1 MADNNKLIGQDYTT
15 PDLVA
20 KVTGKAKYAE
30 DYRVE
35 GMLFAKLLVSTH
47 PHAKVT
53 FDTSAALAM
62 PGVKAILTADDM
74 PGAAV
79 GATLGE
85 GVQASAQAERGLTN
99 EPLYQGEPILAV
111 AAIDEK
117 TAAEAIEA
125 IVVHYDPLPFVVD
138 PIESLRP
145 NGPNARQQGNVWM
158 RPAAPPA
165 APGARG
171 ASNDARGAN
180 AAGTGA
186 GAATGAA
193 SAGSQ
198 AAGQRA
204 AAAEG
209 SSSSGRPAAAPPAG
223 APPAA
228 APPAG
233 AAPAGAAPAAGAA
246 AGAAAAR
253 GGRGAAAAPAP
264 PQIAVWKWT
273 DEDFAKAG
281 PNQMPMGKATDE
293 WVFGNIE
300 EGFKKADLILDET
313 FMTQSTGHQ
322 PLETRTA
329 MAYWQN
335 GKLFLHGSTQS
346 TVQTVAAV
354 ARWTGLTPDKVVI
367 ISEYTGGGFGSKIPG
382 AISMAIPALLSKKAN
397 APVMM
402 RITREDEHFIGRA
415 RPGILARVKLGMRK
429 DGRITA
435 IDMYAICDN
444 GPYDAQGDGRSA
456 GTTVSL
462 AYQPETMR
470 WRGLTVLT
478 NTPPKTSQRAPGGA
492 QGIGLFEPMLAK
504 ACKKLGLDQV
514 EVRRINAPAG
524 KAPFGP
530 ALPNGK
536 QAYVTSAFVKEALD
550 QGRALFEWDAKKAS
564 HSGKK
569 QGHLARGIG
578 VAVSPYAGGS
588 IGFDGLFIIKPDGR
602 LTFQSGIGNHGTHSV
617 FDVHRQAAEMLGVA
631 WDQCDVNFGS
641 TAKNLPW
648 TCVSAGSQTAHA
660 MTRAA
665 HAAATDAIKKL
676 QEIAAK
682 AHGGKPEAYKVAGG
696 KVSGPG
702 GSMTL
707 AQAAQ
712 KAIEYGGKFDGHELP
727 EDINSFTKTSAK
739 NLVGQGLMAVAKDSY
754 PRDGQSQSFVV
765 GFAEVEVDTETGVVK
780 VIDYT
785 AIADVGTVLNARGL
799 KGQVFGG
806 SMLGLGHAKTQ
817 RWAYDQHYG
826 VALARRFY
834 QNKPPTILDAP
845 QTFKAEAVG
854 LPDPETPTGVR
865 GVGEPPVGAAYGAI
879 MNAIADAIGD
889 ESFRKSPV
897 SPDIILAAL
906 ENGGQ
911 RTHEALTAHV

>member
-1 MADNNKLIGQDYTT
+1 MADSKLIGQNYTT

-35 GMLFAKLLVSTH
+35 GMLFAKLLVSPH
-47 PHAKVT
+47 PHARVKRL
-53 FDTSAALAM
+53 DTSAAMAM

-99 EPLYQGEPILAV
+99 EPLYQGEPILAI
-111 AAIDEK
+111 AAIDEH
-117 TAAEAIEA
+117 TAALAIEA
-125 IVVHYDPLPFVVD
+125 IDIEFEPLPFVVD

-145 NGPNARQQGNVWM
+145 GGANARAQGNVWM
-158 RPAAPPA
+158 RPTAPPA

-171 ASNDARGAN
+171 PAN
-180 AAGTGA
+180 SAAGA
-186 GAATGAA
+186 SAATGAQVPA
-193 SAGSQ
+193 SAPP
-198 AAGQRA
+198 AAGSAGGGRA
-204 AAAEG
+204 AAADSPASAARAG
-209 SSSSGRPAAAPPAG
+209 AAAP
-223 APPAA
+223 APS
-228 APPAG
+228 G
-233 AAPAGAAPAAGAA
+233 AAPAAAAGAA

-253 GGRGAAAAPAP
+253 GGRGGRGAAAGAPAP
-264 PQIAVWKWT
+264 PVIAEVKWT

-281 PNQMPMGKATDE
+281 PGQMPMGKATDE

-415 RPGILARVKLGMRK
+415 RPGILARVKLGLRK

-456 GTTVSL
+456 GTTISL

-492 QGIGLFEPMLAK
+492 QGIGLFEPILSK
-504 ACKKLGLDQV
+504 AAKKLGLDQV
-514 EVRRINAPAG
+514 AVRRINAPAG
-524 KAPFGP
+524 HAPFGP

-550 QGRALFEWDAKKAS
+550 KGHELFQWDAKKAS
-564 HSGKK
+564 YSGKK
-569 QGHLARGIG
+569 QGRLARGIG
-578 VAVSPYAGGS
+578 VAVSPYSGGS

-602 LTFQSGIGNHGTHSV
+602 ITFQSGIGNLGTHSM

-631 WDQCDVNFGS
+631 WEQCDVVFGN

-648 TCVSAGSQTAHA
+648 TCISAGSQTAHA

-702 GSMTL
+702 GSMTF

-727 EDINSFTKTSAK
+727 EDINNFTKTSAK
-739 NLVGQGLMAVAKDSY
+739 NLVGQGLMAVAKDAY
-754 PRDGQSQSFVV
+754 PRDGQSQSFVI

-785 AIADVGTVLNARGL
+785 AIADVGTVLNPRSL
-799 KGQVFGG
+799 KGQLFGG

-845 QTFKAEAVG
+845 LNFTGEAVG
-854 LPDPETPTGVR
+854 IPDPETPTGIR

-879 MNAIADAIGD
+879 MNAIADAVGD
-889 ESFRKSPV
+889 EIFRKAPV
-897 SPDIILAAL
+897 SLDIVLNAL

-911 RTHEALTAHV
+911 RTHETLTAHL

>member
-1 MADNNKLIGQDYTT
+1 MRDMADNKLIGQNYTT

-30 DYRVE
+30 DYRIE
-35 GMLFAKLLVSTH
+35 GMLFAKLLVSPM
-47 PHAKVT
+47 PHARVKRL
-53 FDTSAALAM
+53 DTSAALAM

-85 GVQASAQAERGLTN
+85 NVQASAQAERGLTN
-99 EPLYQGEPILAV
+99 EPLYQGEPVLAV
-111 AAIDEK
+111 AAVDEA
-117 TAAEAIEA
+117 TAAEAIEK
-125 IVVHYDPLPFVVD
+125 IDIEFELLPFVVD

-145 NGPNARQQGNVWM
+145 NGPNARAQGNVWM
-158 RPAAPPA
+158 RPTTPPA
-165 APGARG
+165 AP
-171 ASNDARGAN
+171 
-180 AAGTGA
+180 AG
-186 GAATGAA
+186 
-193 SAGSQ
+193 
-198 AAGQRA
+198 R
-204 AAAEG
+204 
-209 SSSSGRPAAAPPAG
+209 
-223 APPAA
+223 
-228 APPAG
+228 
-233 AAPAGAAPAAGAA
+233 A
-246 AGAAAAR
+246 AGAAAAGTAATAAGAATAGASPAGASTGAAPGTPAAR
-253 GGRGAAAAPAP
+253 GGEAGRANTAAGAPAAAAAGAAPQAAAPGGRGRGGAPAGP
-264 PQIAVWKWT
+264 PPPVIAVWKWT
-273 DEDFAKAG
+273 DADFAAAKDG
-281 PNQMPMGKATDE
+281 EMPLGKFTDE
-293 WVFGNIE
+293 WMVGNVE
-300 EGFKKADLILDET
+300 DALKKSDLVLDET
-313 FMTQSTGHQ
+313 FSTQSTGHQ

-346 TVQTVAAV
+346 TVQTVASV
-354 ARWTGLTPDKVVI
+354 ARWTGTTPDKVHI

-415 RPGILARVKLGMRK
+415 RPGILARVKVGFRK

-435 IDMYAICDN
+435 IDMYTVMDN
-444 GPYDAQGDGRSA
+444 GPYDGQGDGRSA

-462 AYQPETMR
+462 AYQPEAMR

-478 NTPPKTSQRAPGGA
+478 NTPPKVSQRAPGGA
-492 QGIGLFEPMLAK
+492 QGVAILEPILSK
-504 ACKKLGLDQV
+504 AARKLGIDQV
-514 EVRRINAPAG
+514 ELRKINAPSG

-536 QAYVTSAFVKEALD
+536 QNYVTSAFVREALD
-550 QGRALFEWDAKKAS
+550 KGRELFGWEAKKAS
-564 HSGKK
+564 SSGKK
-569 QGHLARGIG
+569 QGNKARGIG

-602 LTFQSGIGNHGTHSV
+602 IQFQSGIGNLGTHSV
-617 FDVHRQAAEMLGVA
+617 FDVHRQAAQMLDVP
-631 WDQCDVNFGS
+631 WEQCDVVFGN
-641 TAKNLPW
+641 TTKNLPW

-665 HAAATDAIKKL
+665 HAAATDGIKKL

-682 AHGGKPEAYKVAGG
+682 TKGGNPDAYKVAGG

-702 GSMTL
+702 GSMTF

-712 KAIEYGGKFDGHELP
+712 KAIDLGGKYDGHEVP
-727 EDINSFTKTSAK
+727 EDINAFTKNSAK
-739 NLVGQGLMAVAKDSY
+739 ALAGQGLMAVAKDAY
-754 PRDGQSQSFVV
+754 PRDGQSQSYVI
-765 GFAEVEVDTETGVVK
+765 GFAEVEVDTETGVVT

-785 AIADVGTVLNARGL
+785 AIGDVGTILNPRGL
-799 KGQVFGG
+799 KGQLFGG

-817 RWAYDQHYG
+817 RWAYDQQYG

-845 QTFKAEAVG
+845 LNFTGDAVN

-889 ESFRKSPV
+889 EIFRRSPV
-897 SPDIILAAL
+897 SADIILNAL
-906 ENGGQ
+906 ENGGK
-911 RTHEALTAHV
+911 RTHEPLTAHI